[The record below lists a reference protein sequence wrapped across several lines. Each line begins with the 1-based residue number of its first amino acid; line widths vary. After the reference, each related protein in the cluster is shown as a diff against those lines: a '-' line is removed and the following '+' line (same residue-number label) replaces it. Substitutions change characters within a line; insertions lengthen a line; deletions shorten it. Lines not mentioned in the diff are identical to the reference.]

1 MFETTGGMKMA
12 NTRIYEVPA
21 EPKAVPASDYNKTF
35 LVEAASL
42 AAARNHVA
50 AKYVGPVTI
59 PKQKRVAELMGQGIK
74 VEMAKE
80 D

>member
-1 MFETTGGMKMA
+1 MA
-12 NTRIYEVPA
+12 SKTRIYEVPA
-21 EPKAVPASDYNKTF
+21 EPKAIPETEYHKTF

-50 AKYVGPVTI
+50 AKYVGPITI
-59 PKQKRVAELMGQGIK
+59 PKQKRVADLMGQGVK
-74 VEMAKE
+74 VEIAKE